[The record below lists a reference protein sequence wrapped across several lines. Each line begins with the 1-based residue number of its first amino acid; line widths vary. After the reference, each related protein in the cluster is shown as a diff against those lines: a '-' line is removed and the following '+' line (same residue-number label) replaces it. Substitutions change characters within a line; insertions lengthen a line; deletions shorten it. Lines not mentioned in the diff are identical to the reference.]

1 MRREEQVQRSQNYSH
16 LPAGQAGS
24 PQRFSLARWGR
35 GQSTLEYFIIFAVI
49 ACVFIPLWAGKTF
62 SKVKDSGN
70 GFFTACVDRI
80 VVDNNSDPS
89 TGPADITLGSN
100 FPNPFSTYTRFAM
113 VIKDNSCDFDII
125 ITSTED
131 GDEVGRVECRNMAP
145 GTYGWEGNAG
155 VEPAR
160 YWYPK
165 ATLASGNYFWYI
177 KMVGADADIHNID
190 NNNGLKM
197 TRLK

>member
-1 MRREEQVQRSQNYSH
+1 MRRKVQPQRSQNY
-16 LPAGQAGS
+16 LQN
-24 PQRFSLARWGR
+24 PQRFSLAHWGR

-70 GFFTACVDRI
+70 RFFTACVDRI
-80 VVDNNSDPS
+80 VVDNNSDPGS
-89 TGPADITLGSN
+89 GTGPADVTLGSN
-100 FPNPFSTYTRFAM
+100 FPNPFSDYTRFAM
-113 VIKDNSCDFDII
+113 VIKDNPSHII
-125 ITSTED
+125 IKIYNTLDSPQLIDTVD
-131 GDEVGRVECRNMAP
+131 CGIMAV

-155 VEPAR
+155 VKPAP

-165 ATLASGNYFWYI
+165 PALSSSTYIWYVEI
-177 KMVGADADIHNID
+177 PGADMHNIY

-197 TRLK
+197 ALVK